1 MKNLFLILAIIL
13 TSAVAAAAQADL
25 KRNSGGR
32 TAGQSNYTAPRR
44 GGANSL
50 RSATYRRGGRNSLM
64 TGVLRLGPRTTYL
77 SEGLT
82 AWEVERF
89 LGQPS
94 SVSERREGTR
104 TITTRVFPRGE
115 GHVLVAEFVDDVLV
129 GSRLETFKN
138 LAQAGSAG
146 N

>member
-1 MKNLFLILAIIL
+1 
-13 TSAVAAAAQADL
+13 
-25 KRNSGGR
+25 
-32 TAGQSNYTAPRR
+32 
-44 GGANSL
+44 
-50 RSATYRRGGRNSLM
+50 M
-64 TGVLRLGPRTTYL
+64 TGVLRLGSRTTYL

-94 SVSERREGTR
+94 SVSVRREGTR

-115 GHVLVAEFVDDVLV
+115 EHVLVAEFVDDVLV